1 MKPER
6 LSRTTVYRSQWVNL
20 YVDKVRFPNGRI
32 IERHHLLD
40 FESPSVVAVVEDDR
54 EHVLLV
60 SVCRYTT
67 GSTDWELP
75 AGGVEAD
82 ESVIDAVQREVL
94 EETGYETTDH
104 RQVYS
109 YYPMNGI
116 ANKVMYIIRC
126 RASNHTREFDP
137 SEISQTRWFSKGE
150 LKQMVEDKTMSDGP
164 SLTALL
170 LCYGTMRSE

>member
-6 LSRTTVYRSQWVNL
+6 LSRTTVYRSRWVNL

-32 IERHHLLD
+32 IERYHLLD

-82 ESVIDAVQREVL
+82 ESVIDAAQREVL

-104 RQVYS
+104 RQVHS

-126 RASNHTREFDP
+126 RASKRTRDFDR
-137 SEISQTRWFSKGE
+137 SEIKQARWFSQSE
-150 LKQMVEDKTMSDGP
+150 LKQMIEDKTMSDGP

-170 LCYGTMRSE
+170 LCYGTMGSE